1 LLKLGAA
8 LKTLNLGNPEH
19 HRELNL
25 LLIACDGALLA
36 AHKSELYGGSVLFL
50 IVRVLLYLS
59 LCLLLLLVV
68 MVVVLVLV
76 IVLVLLLVVGPCIF
90 KDFGRLMWGV
100 FLILRRGFLILI
112 ILVGVIVC

>member
-36 AHKSELYGGSVLFL
+36 AHKSELYGGSVFFL

-59 LCLLLLLVV
+59 FCLLLLLVV

>member
-50 IVRVLLYLS
+50 IVRVFLYLS
-59 LCLLLLLVV
+59 LCLLLLMF
-68 MVVVLVLV
+68 MVVVL
-76 IVLVLLLVVGPCIF
+76 VLVLLLVVGPCIF
-90 KDFGRLMWGV
+90 KDFGRLLWGV
-100 FLILRRGFLILI
+100 FLILRSGFLLLI
-112 ILVGVIVC
+112 MLVGVIVC

>member
-1 LLKLGAA
+1 MLKLGAA

-36 AHKSELYGGSVLFL
+36 AHKCELYGGSVLFL

-59 LCLLLLLVV
+59 LCLLLFLVV
-68 MVVVLVLV
+68 MVVVL
-76 IVLVLLLVVGPCIF
+76 VLVLLLVVGPCIF
-90 KDFGRLMWGV
+90 IDFGRLLWGV
-100 FLILRRGFLILI
+100 FWILRSGFVLFIMLF
-112 ILVGVIVC
+112 GAIVC

>member
-8 LKTLNLGNPEH
+8 LKTLNLGNSEH
-19 HRELNL
+19 HREFNL

-59 LCLLLLLVV
+59 LGLLLLLMG

-76 IVLVLLLVVGPCIF
+76 IMLVLLLVVGSCIF
-90 KDFGRLMWGV
+90 KDFGSLLWRV
-100 FLILRRGFLILI
+100 FLILSSGFLLLI
-112 ILVGVIVC
+112 MLVGVIVC